1 MRAFQNKDVKTDPR
15 SEMMLDGR
23 PWSLNIEAM
32 KSQARSGVSRDLT
45 VGIKWACLESQSM
58 TTSEVL
64 SPCNVGRSEIKSME
78 INSQFTG
85 RDLKWIESPYGAW

>member
-1 MRAFQNKDVKTDPR
+1 MRAFQNKDVKTDPQ

-78 INSQFTG
+78 IISQLQEG
-85 RDLKWIESPYGAW
+85 ISSGLRSPYGAW

>member
-1 MRAFQNKDVKTDPR
+1 MRAFQNKDVKTDPQ

-32 KSQARSGVSRDLT
+32 KSRARPGASRDLT
-45 VGIKWACLESQSM
+45 VGIKWACLESWST
-58 TTSEVL
+58 TTSKVS

-78 INSQFTG
+78 IDSQLRKG
-85 RDLKWIESPYGAW
+85 ISSGLRSPYGA